1 MYGNLNLASLLLGL
15 AAPALPLGLLGT
27 GKRRPALRLVL
38 SGLAC
43 GAALLCQLLYV
54 RHLAEI
60 QDWPALLDTIDST
73 IAASA
78 LLLGLTA
85 LLDLLAALS
94 CQDGR
99 S

>member
-15 AAPALPLGLLGT
+15 AA
-27 GKRRPALRLVL
+27 
-38 SGLAC
+38 
-43 GAALLCQLLYV
+43 
-54 RHLAEI
+54 
-60 QDWPALLDTIDST
+60 
-73 IAASA
+73 
-78 LLLGLTA
+78 